1 MGKLLRNTM
10 LRSVGRAIVSLLL
23 FFCFSQGVWATAYTI
38 YFLRPSGEGRW
49 GNTPRVHIYY
59 NDAQGDHVI
68 VDGGT
73 SDGDMTNV
81 AAELYSKTF
90 ETDKSSISLIFNNG
104 GWGSNSD
111 TKSNLYG
118 PWTPES
124 GIYFT
129 TSNNYQQ
136 AVTTYNVRQFSS
148 GEFIYLKNYSPSC
161 ISDNWIC
168 SLAQYAY
175 LYMWGGTAGVHTYR
189 FNFVSGYGEEYATDA
204 KYGAE
209 IETAGT
215 YAYLIITRGNV
226 SCTDGSFPEKYNQTG
241 NIAIDPTKNYI
252 SSYECSSSSVTWDVF
267 NPCTAPDVTTASA
280 PAEKSHSTA
289 RLTGSYTT
297 ENVCVPISK
306 GVAYKTEGG
315 SYTYETDGTSSAG
328 SILVNL
334 SGLSP
339 LTTYYYKV
347 YVELTGGNKEYGD
360 EYSFTTDCNGGIDI
374 TTDPEGVQ
382 TVCLGS
388 AAALSVEATGASN
401 LTYQWYYS
409 STNESKAG
417 ATAVPGATSATY
429 TPAMV
434 GAFYYYCAV
443 GAAGGY
449 CEKESKYSG
458 LVTIKGVPVLSAST
472 SSTTNYA
479 PVKISAAGAENIT
492 WSITSGTGGYLY
504 KTSDT
509 QAMFKGNVGE
519 GSATTYTI
527 QGAAN
532 GCNGTTTVTVNRNAD
547 NCQ

>member
-1 MGKLLRNTM
+1 MYGGQTVDLEY
-10 LRSVGRAIVSLLL
+10 S
-23 FFCFSQGVWATAYTI
+23 
-38 YFLRPSGEGRW
+38 
-49 GNTPRVHIYY
+49 
-59 NDAQGDHVI
+59 DA
-68 VDGGT
+68 
-73 SDGDMTNV
+73 
-81 AAELYSKTF
+81 
-90 ETDKSSISLIFNNG
+90 
-104 GWGSNSD
+104 
-111 TKSNLYG
+111 SNLCTVGSGKGDDGKYYG
-118 PWTPES
+118 TWSYTRE
-124 GIYFT
+124 
-129 TSNNYQQ
+129 
-136 AVTTYNVRQFSS
+136 FSE
-148 GEFIYLKNYSPSC
+148 GEYIYLKNIIPQ
-161 ISDNWIC
+161 NWSSTWINTTD
-168 SLAQYAY
+168 ATYAY
-175 LYMWGGTAGVHTYR
+175 LYTYGGTAGTHAYR
-189 FNFVSGYGEEYATDA
+189 FILVPGTGSEGAENSV
-204 KYGAE
+204 YGAQ
-209 IETAGT
+209 ITTSGT
-215 YAYLIITRGNV
+215 YTYFKLTRGNTPCEDCGEP
-226 SCTDGSFPEKYNQTG
+226 SAINTTNQITYPESY
-241 NIAIDPTKNYI
+241 NYI
-252 SSYECSSSSVTWDVF
+252 SGGYTASSSSVTWGEFD
-267 NPCTAPDVTTASA
+267 PCTVPDITTASA

-315 SYTYETDGTSSAG
+315 SYTYETDGNSSAG

-339 LTTYYYKV
+339 LTTYYYRA

-509 QAMFKGNVGE
+509 QAMFKGTVG
-519 GSATTYTI
+519 SDPDVVYTVT
-527 QGAAN
+527 
-532 GCNGTTTVTVNRNAD
+532 GTTANDCSSAVNITVSSNTHQCR
-547 NCQ
+547 